1 MDQDGNQAIHLCKGH
16 GDKLVQI
23 HQLKAKEYP
32 ADMQEELH
40 GLGITEGDDPMK
52 FMERFIFFLLSCT
65 T

>member
-1 MDQDGNQAIHLCKGH
+1 MEIKQYICAKDMW
-16 GDKLVQI
+16 DKLVQI